1 EFLRNQ
7 VFDAH
12 NFFDPAG
19 AAKTP
24 YKRSQYGG
32 NLGGKI
38 QRDKTFFFVNF
49 EGLKLRAT
57 NTAAATVPTV
67 KMHNGDFSELSTPIR
82 DPLTGQNF
90 QGNII
95 PANRTDSFGKILMS
109 GYPLPDANGMCNQ
122 VV

>member
-38 QRDKTFFFVNF
+38 PRDKTFFFVNF

-57 NTAAATVPTV
+57 NTAAVTVPTV
-67 KMHNGDFSELSTPIR
+67 KMHNGDLSELGTPIR

-90 QGNII
+90 QGNVI
-95 PANRTDSFGKILMS
+95 PADGLDTLGKILTPW
-109 GYPLPDANGMCNQ
+109 YPLPDSDD
-122 VV
+122 VL